1 MGTKVTEASWGF
13 LEPLEIN
20 QIMPLHFLPTGYSSP
35 KTEEI
40 LFDAG
45 SGKFHRDMDWDF
57 HYLLKLKKNDYGK
70 EFLNYLDKSSFS
82 F

>member
-1 MGTKVTEASWGF
+1 MIEANWGF

-20 QIMPLHFLPTGYSSP
+20 QIMPLLFLPTGYSSP

-57 HYLLKLKKNDYGK
+57 HYLLKLKKITMTKN
-70 EFLNYLDKSSFS
+70 F
-82 F
+82 

>member
-1 MGTKVTEASWGF
+1 MIEANWGF
-13 LEPLEIN
+13 LEPFEIN
-20 QIMPLHFLPTGYSSP
+20 QIMPLHFLLTGYSSP
-35 KTEEI
+35 KTEEV

-45 SGKFHRDMDWDF
+45 SGKFLRDMDWDF
-57 HYLLKLKKNDYGK
+57 HYLLKLKKKTKTYGQ